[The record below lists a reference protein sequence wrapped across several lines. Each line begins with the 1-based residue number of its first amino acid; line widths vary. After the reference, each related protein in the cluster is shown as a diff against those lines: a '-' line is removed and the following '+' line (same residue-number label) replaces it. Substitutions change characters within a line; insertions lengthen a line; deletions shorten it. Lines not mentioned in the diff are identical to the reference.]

1 MRTRIVAISLA
12 VVFVAGSIVALR
24 ARAGSTPPAP
34 QAASQAAPPQVAPVS
49 VTVTAARRGDWVSGI
64 TATGTVASL
73 REAKVASTL
82 SGIVGEVFV
91 SEGQRVQQ
99 GEPLMRLRTD
109 QLAATVAAAT
119 ASVAQTKAGRD
130 LAEANLQRTRSLYQP
145 GAVSVHELD
154 VAEAQFRQ
162 TQAQL
167 QLAEASLAMAQIQ
180 LRDATVTAPFGGTIT
195 QRKVEPGEAVSPMSL
210 VFVLAQLDDVYAEL
224 VVPERQREG
233 LRVGQ
238 SATIT
243 VDALPGMSLAG
254 KIAEI
259 QPAATISSRSF
270 TVKVRVANLQRVLR
284 PGMFAR
290 GTITVAVRPDVLQ
303 IPASAVLTTASKPI
317 VFIVQEGKAVR
328 REVTLGDRQ
337 NGLVEITSGLNA
349 NDQVITLDAAGLSE
363 NQPVTPRVSQ

>member
-1 MRTRIVAISLA
+1 MRTRIVPISLA
-12 VVFVAGSIVALR
+12 VILVAGGIVALR
-24 ARAGSTPPAP
+24 ARAGSPPPAP
-34 QAASQAAPPQVAPVS
+34 LAAPAQQPVAPIS
-49 VTVTAARRGDWVSGI
+49 VTVTPVRRADWVSSV

-109 QLAATVAAAT
+109 QLAAMAAQAAA
-119 ASVAQTKAGRD
+119 AVAQTKAARD

-167 QLAEASLAMAQIQ
+167 QLAEATSALAQIQ

-238 SATIT
+238 SVAIT
-243 VDALPGMSLAG
+243 VDALPGMSLPG

-270 TVKVRVANLQRVLR
+270 TVKVRVTNTQRVLR
-284 PGMFAR
+284 PGMFTR
-290 GTITVAVRPDVLQ
+290 GAITVAVRPNVLQ

-317 VFIVQEGKAVR
+317 VFVVQEDKAVR
-328 REVTLGDRQ
+328 REVTLGDLQ
-337 NGLVEITSGLNA
+337 NGMVEITSGLNP
-349 NDQVITLDAAGLSE
+349 NDQVITSDAAGLTE

>member
-1 MRTRIVAISLA
+1 
-12 VVFVAGSIVALR
+12 
-24 ARAGSTPPAP
+24 
-34 QAASQAAPPQVAPVS
+34 
-49 VTVTAARRGDWVSGI
+49 
-64 TATGTVASL
+64 
-73 REAKVASTL
+73 
-82 SGIVGEVFV
+82 
-91 SEGQRVQQ
+91 
-99 GEPLMRLRTD
+99 MRLRTD
-109 QLAATVAAAT
+109 QLAAIAAQAAAG
-119 ASVAQTKAGRD
+119 VAQAKAARD

-154 VAEAQFRQ
+154 VADAQFRQ

-167 QLAEASLAMAQIQ
+167 QLAEASLALAQIQ

-195 QRKVEPGEAVSPMSL
+195 QRRVEPGEAVAPMSL
-210 VFVLAQLDDVYAEL
+210 VFVLAQLDYVYAEL

-238 SATIT
+238 SAAIT

-254 KIAEI
+254 KVAEI

-270 TVKVRVANLQRVLR
+270 TVKVRVANPQRVLR

-290 GTITVAVRPDVLQ
+290 GTITVAVRPNVLQ
-303 IPASAVLTTASKPI
+303 VPDTAVLTTAGKPI
-317 VFIVQEGKAVR
+317 VFVVQEGKAVR

-337 NGLVEITSGLNA
+337 NGMVEITNGLTPNE
-349 NDQVITLDAAGLSE
+349 QVIISDAAALTE

>member
-1 MRTRIVAISLA
+1 MRTRIFAISLA
-12 VVFVAGSIVALR
+12 VVVVAGSIVALR
-24 ARAGSTPPAP
+24 ARAGSAPPAP
-34 QAASQAAPPQVAPVS
+34 PAAAPAPVAPIS
-49 VTVTAARRGDWVSGI
+49 VTVTPAQRGNWATSI
-64 TATGTVASL
+64 IATGTVASL

-91 SEGQRVQQ
+91 SEGQRVKQ

-109 QLAATVAAAT
+109 QLAAVAAQAA
-119 ASVAQTKAGRD
+119 ASVAQAKAGRD
-130 LAEANLQRTRSLYQP
+130 LAEANLQRTRSLFQP
-145 GAVSVHELD
+145 GAVSVGELD
-154 VAEAQFRQ
+154 TAEAQFRQ

-167 QLAEASLAMAQIQ
+167 QLAEASSALAQIQ

-210 VFVLAQLDDVYAEL
+210 VFVLAQLDDVNAEL
-224 VVPERQREG
+224 VVPERDREG

-238 SATIT
+238 SAIIT

-270 TVKVRVANLQRVLR
+270 TVKVRVANAQRVLR
-284 PGMFAR
+284 PGMFTR
-290 GTITVAVRPDVLQ
+290 GTITVAVRPNVLQ
-303 IPASAVLTTASKPI
+303 IPASAVLTTAGKPI
-317 VFIVQEGKAVR
+317 VFIVQEGKAIR

-337 NGLVEITSGLNA
+337 NGMVEITSGLNA
-349 NDQVITLDAAGLSE
+349 NDQVITSDAAGLTE
-363 NQPVTPRVSQ
+363 NQPVTPQVSQ

>member
-1 MRTRIVAISLA
+1 MRTRIIAISLA

-24 ARAGSTPPAP
+24 ARAGSPPPAP
-34 QAASQAAPPQVAPVS
+34 PAAQPQVTPIS
-49 VTVTAARRGDWVSGI
+49 VTVTPARRADWVSGI

-82 SGIVGEVFV
+82 SGIVADVFV

-109 QLAATVAAAT
+109 QLAAIAAQAAAG
-119 ASVAQTKAGRD
+119 VAQTKAARD
-130 LAEANLQRTRSLYQP
+130 LAEANLQRTKSLYQP

-154 VAEAQFRQ
+154 VADAQFRQ

-167 QLAEASLAMAQIQ
+167 QLAEASLALAQIQ

-195 QRKVEPGEAVSPMSL
+195 QRRVEPGEAVAPMSL

-238 SATIT
+238 SAVIT

-270 TVKVRVANLQRVLR
+270 TVKVRVANPQRVLR
-284 PGMFAR
+284 PGMFTR
-290 GTITVAVRPDVLQ
+290 GTITVAVRPNVLQ
-303 IPASAVLTTASKPI
+303 VPDTAVLTTAGKPI
-317 VFIVQEGKAVR
+317 VFVVQEGKAVR

-337 NGLVEITSGLNA
+337 NGMVEITNGLTPNE
-349 NDQVITLDAAGLSE
+349 QVIISDAAALTE